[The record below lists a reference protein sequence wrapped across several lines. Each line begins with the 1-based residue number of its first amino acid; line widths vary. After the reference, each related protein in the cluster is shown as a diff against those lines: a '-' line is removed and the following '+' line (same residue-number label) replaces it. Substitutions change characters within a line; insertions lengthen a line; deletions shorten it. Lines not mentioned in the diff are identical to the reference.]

1 MLTRF
6 GSEILFSNQ
15 KRASVWKIKTNGEVE
30 VFAGC
35 EREEGSVDGK
45 VKDCQFQQP
54 MGLCTESE
62 SVIYICDAQTNS
74 IKICTKMVE
83 CAEFLNSIGQLY
95 DAFSI
100 HCKGTT
106 YSVKSA
112 DEALSLVHQCK
123 ELLDRNTNEIRMS
136 TGITTTLNGPQGHV
150 SAKTVASVAL
160 VEWGLQRL
168 YTNLQPFNFSATNL
182 LSCMTLDVENC
193 HSTVHIKQANMS
205 MMEYCRS
212 FGLTMKESVKR
223 VTHWA
228 AYYHTGRKSWY
239 PRPEETI
246 PFSKVPLI
254 KPLPVVDMS
263 KPNCDIMRDW
273 ASAYGAA
280 VQQRTVHQETTMAK
294 HGTLPEYIYQ
304 RHCIR
309 SDQSINI
316 TFEEADQDEEHAPES
331 EGSGEDSQTKEQA
344 IGESG
349 SEPEY
354 SMKAA
359 MRMR

>member
-15 KRASVWKIKTNGEVE
+15 KRASLWKTKTNGEVGVVE

-45 VKDCQFQQP
+45 VKDCRFQQP
-54 MGLCTESE
+54 MGLCTEAE
-62 SVIYICDAQTNS
+62 GVIYICDAQTNS

-100 HCKGTT
+100 HCKGAA

-136 TGITTTLNGPQGHV
+136 TGITTTLNGPQGNV

-160 VEWGLQRL
+160 VEWGLKRL
-168 YTNLQPFNFSATNL
+168 YTNLQPFNYSATNL

-212 FGLTMKESVKR
+212 FGLTMKESIKR

-228 AYYHTGRKSWY
+228 AYYHTSRKSWY
-239 PRPEETI
+239 PKPEETI

-254 KPLPVVDMS
+254 EPLPVVDILKS
-263 KPNCDIMRDW
+263 NCDIMRDW
-273 ASAYGAA
+273 ASAFGAA
-280 VQQRTVHQETTMAK
+280 V
-294 HGTLPEYIYQ
+294 
-304 RHCIR
+304 
-309 SDQSINI
+309 
-316 TFEEADQDEEHAPES
+316 
-331 EGSGEDSQTKEQA
+331 
-344 IGESG
+344 
-349 SEPEY
+349 
-354 SMKAA
+354 
-359 MRMR
+359 